1 MTYSA
6 YQTRKI
12 VVKKEEMVKPEL
24 YTSRHAGRKCFSCVK
39 NNKYFNGS
47 GRYGYRG
54 IDAGGKTKKGRWRTM
69 SQLAEMESP
78 IRKVYTQAR
87 SPSESPD
94 TDTIGVSSGASEA
107 EGSVSPPNQAQES
120 LC

>member
-1 MTYSA
+1 M
-6 YQTRKI
+6 
-12 VVKKEEMVKPEL
+12 
-24 YTSRHAGRKCFSCVK
+24 SR
-39 NNKYFNGS
+39 
-47 GRYGYRG
+47 
-54 IDAGGKTKKGRWRTM
+54 
-69 SQLAEMESP
+69 LAEMESP

>member
-12 VVKKEEMVKPEL
+12 VVKKEEMVKPGEL
-24 YTSRHAGRKCFSCVK
+24 YTSRHTGRKCFSCIR

-54 IDAGGKTKKGRWRTM
+54 IDAGGKTKKGRWRTI
-69 SQLAEMESP
+69 S
-78 IRKVYTQAR
+78 
-87 SPSESPD
+87 
-94 TDTIGVSSGASEA
+94 
-107 EGSVSPPNQAQES
+107 
-120 LC
+120 